1 LAVQAQML
9 EPFTRQLLLEA
20 GIAPGMRVLDV
31 GSGIGDTAFLAAE
44 LVGRSGEVLG
54 TDRAPAPLKLAEQW
68 AAERSLS
75 NVSFQQGDPAELT
88 FDRAF
93 DAVIGRYV
101 LMFQPD
107 PRAMLNAL
115 IPHIRPGGVIAFHE
129 LEWGCARSFPPVPSW
144 DHCCQLVAA
153 TLQATGADP
162 QLGMK
167 LHSLFVGAGLTA
179 PSLRYASIVG
189 ADSDHVHLT
198 TDIITTL
205 LPDMVRLG
213 LVADGE
219 IDPDT
224 LSDDVLA
231 DVSASGSIV
240 VGRSDIGAWTHVTG

>member
-1 LAVQAQML
+1 MSSNGVA
-9 EPFTRQLLLEA
+9 
-20 GIAPGMRVLDV
+20 RV
-31 GSGIGDTAFLAAE
+31 
-44 LVGRSGEVLG
+44 
-54 TDRAPAPLKLAEQW
+54 P
-68 AAERSLS
+68 
-75 NVSFQQGDPAELT
+75 
-88 FDRAF
+88 
-93 DAVIGRYV
+93 
-101 LMFQPD
+101 
-107 PRAMLNAL
+107 
-115 IPHIRPGGVIAFHE
+115 
-129 LEWGCARSFPPVPSW
+129 FPPVPSW

-198 TDIITTL
+198 TL